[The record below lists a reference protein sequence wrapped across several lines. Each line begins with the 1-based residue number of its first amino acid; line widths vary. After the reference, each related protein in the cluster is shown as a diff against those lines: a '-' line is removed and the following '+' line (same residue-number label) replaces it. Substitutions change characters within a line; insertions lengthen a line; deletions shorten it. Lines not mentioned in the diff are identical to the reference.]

1 MMEEFIKD
9 MARWIA
15 IEIYEEEKE
24 VNINE
29 NRMYS
34 TRT

>member
-1 MMEEFIKD
+1 MEEFIKD

-29 NRMYS
+29 KNKKI
-34 TRT
+34 

>member
-1 MMEEFIKD
+1 MEEFIKD

-24 VNINE
+24 VNTNE
-29 NRMYS
+29 KNKKI
-34 TRT
+34 

>member
-1 MMEEFIKD
+1 MEEFIKD

-24 VNINE
+24 VITNE
-29 NRMYS
+29 KG
-34 TRT
+34 T

>member
-1 MMEEFIKD
+1 MEEFIKD

-24 VNINE
+24 VNTNE
-29 NRMYS
+29 KV
-34 TRT
+34 

>member
-1 MMEEFIKD
+1 MEEFIKD

-24 VNINE
+24 VNTNE
-29 NRMYS
+29 KS
-34 TRT
+34 I

>member
-1 MMEEFIKD
+1 MEEFIKD

-24 VNINE
+24 VITNE
-29 NRMYS
+29 KV
-34 TRT
+34 

>member
-24 VNINE
+24 VNTNE
-29 NRMYS
+29 KV
-34 TRT
+34 

>member
-1 MMEEFIKD
+1 MEEFIKD

-24 VNINE
+24 VNTNE

>member
-1 MMEEFIKD
+1 MEEFIKD

-24 VNINE
+24 VNTNE
-29 NRMYS
+29 K
-34 TRT
+34 T